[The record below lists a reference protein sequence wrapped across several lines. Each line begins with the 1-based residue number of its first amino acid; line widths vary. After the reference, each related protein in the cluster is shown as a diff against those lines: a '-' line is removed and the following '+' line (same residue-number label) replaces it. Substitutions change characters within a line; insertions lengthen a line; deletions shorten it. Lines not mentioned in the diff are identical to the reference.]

1 MDERYE
7 IRDPVLGTVA
17 CFYYH
22 NLMIGGGFWGY
33 MAGIIYLF
41 HLSRAQYALAI
52 GCIATAILTVMYFP
66 WEFSLKGY
74 LQVGVAWSMTIIGP
88 TAVLT
93 VVSCCIRLWGRRSD
107 W

>member
-7 IRDPVLGTVA
+7 IRDPVLCTVA
-17 CFYYH
+17 CF
-22 NLMIGGGFWGY
+22 LLSQSDDRRRLWGY

-41 HLSRAQYALAI
+41 TYRAHNTLLAI

-66 WEFSLKGY
+66 WEFSLQGY
-74 LQVGVAWSMTIIGP
+74 LQVGVAWSMTIIGL

-93 VVSCCIRLWGRRSD
+93 VVSLLHKIVGKKE
-107 W
+107 

>member
-1 MDERYE
+1 MKGMKYA
-7 IRDPVLGTVA
+7 ILCSALSLV
-17 CFYYH
+17 FYYH
-22 NLMIGGGFWGY
+22 NLVIGGGFWGY

-41 HLSRAQYALAI
+41 TYRAHSTLLAI

-74 LQVGVAWSMTIIGP
+74 LQVGVAWSMTIIGL

-93 VVSCCIRLWGRRSD
+93 VVSLLHKIVGKKE
-107 W
+107 